1 MTKALFKRQMME
13 VFSWLY
19 QEKKTGKHR
28 SAKGVVGT
36 AVLYLLLFRFLG
48 IKKKNTHHLQTL

>member
-19 QEKKTGKHR
+19 QEKKTGRHR

-36 AVLYLLLFRFLG
+36 AVLYLLLFGFL
-48 IKKKNTHHLQTL
+48 